1 MSISKNGSGY
11 ALELVVGI
19 QDEFSNQSKTITES
33 TKKLEREV
41 KDLQKT
47 TSDISQYEK
56 SKNALEQLE
65 KQQLNAKD
73 AVEKQKAALKKLKKE
88 SGETDEYKRQQK
100 ALQQLQKEERETTAQ
115 TREHERVIRRLKS
128 SLSDA
133 GLDVNHLADDE
144 SKLKAKIDKTNQSIK
159 EQSQQMNKLGSAQ
172 DKIKSFGEKMSLVAG
187 GAAVAGTLLYRGND
201 MLKNELLFSARTG
214 TSLSDVQSAEQRNF
228 RSELVRK
235 YGATSG
241 DIFTAQAIAT
251 QQGLGSQESMNLAAS
266 AIEMQEVF
274 GDIDPQ
280 ESIRAIAN
288 AAKGFNVST
297 TEAANT
303 IFAIRQ
309 ATGDANGDLMDTFAE
324 YAPLLGDK
332 MSLKQYA
339 ASLTAGRK
347 AGVWNYDKIGDSF
360 KEAFQA
366 RFSDAG
372 EFEKLVGG
380 GTTVGAIE
388 GIKDPE
394 LRKLIR
400 GQAFKVRNTMAT
412 GGDVGSAYAE
422 FMQSLLPAMQLEPG
436 AIKPIMEM
444 AGGTIYSEDVG
455 TEGVKAIADAMANPD
470 KYLKEVS
477 LSDAASGVQTNGEQ
491 MANAGKAIQMGIDAS
506 TGKLIDSQ
514 DGLAKVISKLS
525 EVVTAGM
532 AHSNALG
539 FAGGVLEGG
548 AAILGGGA
556 LLRFGGKHIKKMLGM
571 VDVAKSASK
580 SGWKSN
586 DVAKTVIDQ
595 KARNA
600 AKTSPVDVAADV
612 AKQAQSVPKTA
623 AKATPN
629 ASAVTPSTDVA
640 KSPKSTTKA
649 TPENKTSSVAKA
661 VPEANVIPSSV
672 DVATDVTKQT
682 QSTSKTTSESKIN
695 NTTKAANSTVDVAT
709 DVTQQGKRIAKAT
722 SKGTSLL
729 KKAGRLGKRIPLI
742 GTAINTA
749 LIGTDIATGDDRGL
763 WRDVGGIIGG
773 FGGGIVGSLAGP
785 AGSVAGGI
793 GGNVAGEQLGDWL
806 YSMFHDAPDVKQVE
820 AMVPMSSPQSATQV
834 PAAQVEFVYSP
845 QISLQPIGSSD
856 EQIAALSTTLVEALR
871 NATPELIQ
879 QLKDTLEDTMTQS
892 SYLKN

>member
-1 MSISKNGSGY
+1 MSISKKGSGY

-19 QDEFSNQSKTITES
+19 QDEFSNQSKAITES

-65 KQQLNAKD
+65 KQQLNTKD

-100 ALQQLQKEERETTAQ
+100 ALQLLQKEERETTAQ

-159 EQSQQMNKLGSAQ
+159 EQSQQMNKLGTAQ

-309 ATGDANGDLMDTFAE
+309 ASGDANGDLMDTFAE

-422 FMQSLLPAMQLEPG
+422 FMQSLLPAMQLDPG

-444 AGGTIYSEDVG
+444 AGGVIYSEDVG

-470 KYLKEVS
+470 KYLKDAS
-477 LSDAASGVQTNGEQ
+477 LSDAASGVQTSAEKGI
-491 MANAGKAIQMGIDAS
+491 NAGKAIQMGIDSS
-506 TGKLIDSQ
+506 TGKLIESQ
-514 DGLAKVISKLS
+514 DTLATAINDLAGYISR
-525 EVVTAGM
+525 GM
-532 AHSNALG
+532 GHSNALG

-600 AKTSPVDVAADV
+600 ANAAKTSPVDVAADV
-612 AKQAQSVPKTA
+612 ATQAQSVPKTA

-661 VPEANVIPSSV
+661 VSEANVIPSSV
-672 DVATDVTKQT
+672 DVATDV
-682 QSTSKTTSESKIN
+682 
-695 NTTKAANSTVDVAT
+695 A
-709 DVTQQGKRIAKAT
+709 QQGKRISKAT
-722 SKGTSLL
+722 SKGASFL

-773 FGGGIVGSLAGP
+773 LGGGVAGSLIGP

-793 GGNVAGEQLGDWL
+793 GGSYAGEQVGDWL

-845 QISLQPIGSSD
+845 QINLQPIGSSD
-856 EQIAALSTTLVEALR
+856 EQIAALSTTLVDALR

-879 QLKDTLEDTMTQS
+879 QLKDTLEDTMMQS

>member
-19 QDEFSNQSKTITES
+19 QDEFSNQSKAITES

-65 KQQLNAKD
+65 KQQLNAKN

-133 GLDVNHLADDE
+133 GLDVNNLADDE

-309 ATGDANGDLMDTFAE
+309 AAGDANGDLMDTFAE

-372 EFEKLVGG
+372 EFERLVGG

-422 FMQSLLPAMQLEPG
+422 FMQSLLPAMQLEPS

-444 AGGTIYSEDVG
+444 AGGVIYSEDVG

-470 KYLKEVS
+470 KYLKDAS
-477 LSDAASGVQTNGEQ
+477 LSDAASGVQTSAEKGI
-491 MANAGKAIQMGIDAS
+491 NAGKAIQMGIDSS
-506 TGKLIDSQ
+506 TGKLIESQ
-514 DGLAKVISKLS
+514 DTLATAINDLAGYISR
-525 EVVTAGM
+525 GM
-532 AHSNALG
+532 GHSNALG

-548 AAILGGGA
+548 AAILGGSI
-556 LLRFGGKHIKKMLGM
+556 LLRAGGKHIKKMLGM
-571 VDVAKSASK
+571 TDVAKSVSS

-586 DVAKTVIDQ
+586 DVAKSIINQ
-595 KARNA
+595 KASA
-600 AKTSPVDVAADV
+600 AANVIKSASSTSAA
-612 AKQAQSVPKTA
+612 
-623 AKATPN
+623 
-629 ASAVTPSTDVA
+629 AVTTDVA
-640 KSPKSTTKA
+640 T
-649 TPENKTSSVAKA
+649 NVASGA
-661 VPEANVIPSSV
+661 QRA
-672 DVATDVTKQT
+672 
-682 QSTSKTTSESKIN
+682 
-695 NTTKAANSTVDVAT
+695 
-709 DVTQQGKRIAKAT
+709 GFL
-722 SKGTSLL
+722 KGM
-729 KKAGRLGKRIPLI
+729 GRMGKRIPLI
-742 GTAINTA
+742 GTAINAA
-749 LIGTDIATGDDRGL
+749 LISSDIATGDDRGL

-773 FGGGIVGSLAGP
+773 LGGGIAGSLIGP

-793 GGNVAGEQLGDWL
+793 GGSYAGEQVGDWL
-806 YSMFHDAPDVKQVE
+806 YSMFNDAPDVKQVE

-845 QISLQPIGSSD
+845 QINLQPIGSSD
-856 EQIAALSTTLVEALR
+856 EQIAALSTTLVDALR

>member
-1 MSISKNGSGY
+1 MSISKKGSGY

-19 QDEFSNQSKTITES
+19 QDEFSNQSKAITES

-65 KQQLNAKD
+65 KQHLNTKD

-100 ALQQLQKEERETTAQ
+100 ALQLLQKEERETTAQ

-159 EQSQQMNKLGSAQ
+159 EQSQQMNKLGTAQ

-288 AAKGFNVST
+288 VAKGFNVST

-309 ATGDANGDLMDTFAE
+309 ASGDANGDLMDTFAE

-422 FMQSLLPAMQLEPG
+422 FMQSLLPAMQLDPG

-548 AAILGGGA
+548 AAILGGSI
-556 LLRFGGKHIKKMLGM
+556 LLRAGGKHIKKMIGM
-571 VDVAKSASK
+571 
-580 SGWKSN
+580 
-586 DVAKTVIDQ
+586 
-595 KARNA
+595 
-600 AKTSPVDVAADV
+600 
-612 AKQAQSVPKTA
+612 
-623 AKATPN
+623 
-629 ASAVTPSTDVA
+629 TDVA
-640 KSPKSTTKA
+640 KSIINQRA
-649 TPENKTSSVAKA
+649 NAA
-661 VPEANVIPSSV
+661 ANVIKSASSTSAAAV
-672 DVATDVTKQT
+672 TTDVAT
-682 QSTSKTTSESKIN
+682 N
-695 NTTKAANSTVDVAT
+695 VAS
-709 DVTQQGKRIAKAT
+709 GAKRA
-722 SKGTSLL
+722 GFL
-729 KKAGRLGKRIPLI
+729 KSMGRMGKRIPLI
-742 GTAINTA
+742 GTAINAA
-749 LIGTDIATGDDRGL
+749 LIGSDVATGDDRGL

-773 FGGGIVGSLAGP
+773 LGGGIAGSLVGP

-793 GGNVAGEQLGDWL
+793 GGSYAGEQVGDWL

-845 QISLQPIGSSD
+845 QINLQPIGSSD
-856 EQIAALSTTLVEALR
+856 EQIAALSTTLVDALR

>member
-1 MSISKNGSGY
+1 MSISKKGSGY

-19 QDEFSNQSKTITES
+19 QDEFSNQSKAITES

-133 GLDVNHLADDE
+133 GLDVNNLADDE

-159 EQSQQMNKLGSAQ
+159 EQSQQMNKLGTAQ
-172 DKIKSFGEKMSLVAG
+172 DKITSFGEKMSLVAG

-309 ATGDANGDLMDTFAE
+309 ASGDANGDLMDTFAE

-372 EFEKLVGG
+372 EFERLVGG

-444 AGGTIYSEDVG
+444 AGGVIYSEDVG

-470 KYLKEVS
+470 KYLKDAT
-477 LSDAASGVQTNGEQ
+477 LSDAASGVQTSAEKGI
-491 MANAGKAIQMGIDAS
+491 NAGKAIQMGIDSS
-506 TGKLIDSQ
+506 TGKLIESQ
-514 DGLAKVISKLS
+514 DTLATAINDLAGYISR
-525 EVVTAGM
+525 GM
-532 AHSNALG
+532 GHSNALG

-548 AAILGGGA
+548 AAILGGSI
-556 LLRFGGKHIKKMLGM
+556 LLRAGGKHIKKMIGM
-571 VDVAKSASK
+571 TDVAKSVSS

-586 DVAKTVIDQ
+586 DVAKSIINQ
-595 KARNA
+595 RANA
-600 AKTSPVDVAADV
+600 AANVIKSASSTSAA
-612 AKQAQSVPKTA
+612 
-623 AKATPN
+623 
-629 ASAVTPSTDVA
+629 AVTTDVA
-640 KSPKSTTKA
+640 TNVASGAKRAGFLKSM
-649 TPENKTSSVAKA
+649 
-661 VPEANVIPSSV
+661 
-672 DVATDVTKQT
+672 
-682 QSTSKTTSESKIN
+682 
-695 NTTKAANSTVDVAT
+695 
-709 DVTQQGKRIAKAT
+709 
-722 SKGTSLL
+722 
-729 KKAGRLGKRIPLI
+729 GRMGKRIPLI
-742 GTAINTA
+742 GTAINAA
-749 LIGTDIATGDDRGL
+749 LIGSDVATGDDRGL

-773 FGGGIVGSLAGP
+773 LGGGIAGSLVGP

-793 GGNVAGEQLGDWL
+793 GGSYAGEQVGDWL

-845 QISLQPIGSSD
+845 QINLQPIGSSD